1 VSAPSV
7 DSDDDD
13 DDVASSRVTTAV
25 GKVLPV
31 KAKRL
36 KAKSLHALGTLLGE
50 HIAITRVVHMI
61 KCPMSALC
69 LKATSPTSFQDFLAS
84 TLFSVY
90 SRSS

>member
-1 VSAPSV
+1 MGIHWQPGNLCFSVSAPSV

-36 KAKSLHALGTLLGE
+36 KAKSLHALG
-50 HIAITRVVHMI
+50 H
-61 KCPMSALC
+61 
-69 LKATSPTSFQDFLAS
+69 FWAS
-84 TLFSVY
+84 T
-90 SRSS
+90 SR